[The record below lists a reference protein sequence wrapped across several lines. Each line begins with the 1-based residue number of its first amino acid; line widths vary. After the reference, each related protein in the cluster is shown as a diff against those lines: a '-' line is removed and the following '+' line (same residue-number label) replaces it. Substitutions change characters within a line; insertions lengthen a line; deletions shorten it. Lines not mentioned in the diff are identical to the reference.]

1 MRGRRRG
8 MRTPGLVLAL
18 LLADMPAAAQDP
30 PGDSERGRALAE
42 RRCAKCHQVL
52 PGSRGPSAVGAPAFQ
67 AVADDAALTEATLRA
82 FLRTS
87 HEDVP
92 TVPLTPEETG
102 DVVAYLLSLKGW
114 RPGL

>member
-1 MRGRRRG
+1 MRGRRMRARG
-8 MRTPGLVLAL
+8 IVLALVLAGV
-18 LLADMPAAAQDP
+18 PAVAQSL
-30 PGDSERGRALAE
+30 PGDPERGRALAE

-67 AVADDAALTEATLRA
+67 TVADDPAVTEAALRT

-92 TVPLTPEETG
+92 TVPLTPEEAG
-102 DVVAYLLSLKGW
+102 DMFTSLLSLRGW
-114 RPGL
+114 RPGV